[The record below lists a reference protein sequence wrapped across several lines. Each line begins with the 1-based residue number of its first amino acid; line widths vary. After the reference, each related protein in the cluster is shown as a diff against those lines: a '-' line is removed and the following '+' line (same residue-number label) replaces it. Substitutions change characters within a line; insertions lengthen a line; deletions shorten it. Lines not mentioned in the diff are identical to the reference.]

1 MIICT
6 LLFFSFLQVFQ
17 GPDSGFQKLK
27 KDVLEVLK
35 KKLFP
40 PGIRH
45 AVIETIVPNSFQ
57 ARGPVQSFGESR
69 LILFETEID
78 DEDVALKRHVLLPK
92 VLQSQ

>member
-45 AVIETIVPNSFQ
+45 AVIETIGPNSFQ
-57 ARGPVQSFGESR
+57 ARGPFQSFVVYR

-78 DEDVALKRHVLLPK
+78 DADVALKPDIPLPE